1 MAGVPHRSS
10 HRPLSGRVGRVLPAA
25 AVLPLLTVGMIV
37 WHECG
42 HTVAAWLVGDPSARL
57 RLVMDTPSGR
67 CIGCNLY
74 DSAAL
79 GPARN
84 ALVNAAG
91 VAATQLLA
99 WGAAAA
105 WGARARPRWLP
116 RWLLAEV
123 LFVTVVGDLLFQVF
137 QGFLVGVPAREPV
150 AQRATYTDASALVS
164 FASLATGRSHRYV
177 AGLALVV
184 VAVDLLAL
192 VWTLVRA
199 ARRPGGT
206 RTTAGRD

>member
-1 MAGVPHRSS
+1 MMADVSHGSSRSLLP
-10 HRPLSGRVGRVLPAA
+10 RGALRVVLAVAA
-25 AVLPLLTVGMIV
+25 LPVLTVGMIV

-42 HTVAAWLVGDPSARL
+42 HTVAAWLAGDPSARFYL
-57 RLVMDTPSGR
+57 TMNSPQEQ

-79 GPARN
+79 SPARN

-99 WGAAAA
+99 WVAAAA
-105 WGARARPRWLP
+105 WAARARPRWLP

-123 LFVTVVGDLLFQVF
+123 LFITVIGDLIFQVL
-137 QGFLVGVPAREPV
+137 QGFLAGVPAREPV

-164 FASLATGRSHRYV
+164 FTSQATGLPHQYV
-177 AGLALVV
+177 AGLVLAAI
-184 VAVDLLAL
+184 AVHLLAL
-192 VWTLVRA
+192 VSTLVCAARRA
-199 ARRPGGT
+199 ARQRG
-206 RTTAGRD
+206 